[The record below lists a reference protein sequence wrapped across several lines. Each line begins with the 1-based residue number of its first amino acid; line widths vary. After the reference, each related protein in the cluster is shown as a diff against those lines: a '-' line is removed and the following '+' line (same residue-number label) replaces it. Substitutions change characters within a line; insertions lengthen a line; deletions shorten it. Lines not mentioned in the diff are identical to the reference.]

1 MQICF
6 LFGLPLSFP
15 NCEFHVLQAGDK
27 TRSRLLYPSLRKTQ
41 DRSGERYKEGDSP
54 LLRENQN
61 EHASVPLMSRKQNWN
76 DILTFFSW
84 K

>member
-27 TRSRLLYPSLRKTQ
+27 RRRRLLYPSLRKTQ
-41 DRSGERYKEGDSP
+41 DRSGERYKEGDPP